1 MLWRVNSSVGRYWTV
16 PDLSSDIL
24 TSTGWQLGGD
34 LALALVMLST
44 TFATFRWTSDL
55 VRERWYKAALA
66 WWRPLLLSHEAS
78 TYQSS
83 R

>member
-1 MLWRVNSSVGRYWTV
+1 
-16 PDLSSDIL
+16 
-24 TSTGWQLGGD
+24 
-34 LALALVMLST
+34 MLST
-44 TFATFRWTSDL
+44 TFAKFRWTSDL